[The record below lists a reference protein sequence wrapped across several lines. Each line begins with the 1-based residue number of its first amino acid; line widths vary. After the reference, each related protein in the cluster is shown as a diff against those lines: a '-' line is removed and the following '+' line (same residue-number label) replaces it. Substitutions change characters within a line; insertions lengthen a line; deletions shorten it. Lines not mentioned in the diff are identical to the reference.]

1 MNAINIDVFIYYS
14 RIELAPAGYE
24 GYEVDETLPVPKRTK
39 IRHNQQP
46 NIQQQASNTEELF
59 PMCIDDN
66 NPPENLDNGFEND
79 DNGAPIR
86 DKCMA
91 ILAFINKMKHSF

>member
-1 MNAINIDVFIYYS
+1 MNWHQQGLYK
-14 RIELAPAGYE
+14 R
-24 GYEVDETLPVPKRTK
+24 YEVDESVPVPKRTK

-46 NIQQQASNTEELF
+46 NIQQQASNAEELF